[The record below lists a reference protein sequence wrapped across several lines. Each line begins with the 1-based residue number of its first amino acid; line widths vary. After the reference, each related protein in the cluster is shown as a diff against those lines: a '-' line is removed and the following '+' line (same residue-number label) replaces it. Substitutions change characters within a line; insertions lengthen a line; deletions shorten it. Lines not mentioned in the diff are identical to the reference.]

1 MPVCV
6 CVCVCVTQV
15 TKVLDD
21 INVGH
26 QIFYHVS
33 PDPTLECINEG
44 LKEIL
49 EFRPD
54 VIIAMGGGSPM
65 DAAKVRARGIVCVC
79 LALVLCVCVCDYR
92 VRLVNGKA

>member
-1 MPVCV
+1 
-6 CVCVCVTQV
+6 V

-26 QIFYHVS
+26 QIFYHVT

-44 LKEIL
+44 LKEML

-65 DAAKVRARGIVCVC
+65 DAAKVRETCRLCMRPNTTCSTRYTSCLHASSTVVQGDEIRVLAKARC
-79 LALVLCVCVCDYR
+79 
-92 VRLVNGKA
+92 